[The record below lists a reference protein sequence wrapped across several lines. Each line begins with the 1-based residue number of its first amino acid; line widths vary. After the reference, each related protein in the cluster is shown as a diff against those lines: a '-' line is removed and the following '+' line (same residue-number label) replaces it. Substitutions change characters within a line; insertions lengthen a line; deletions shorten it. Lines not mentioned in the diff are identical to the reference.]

1 MVSHIYIPENHVD
14 TQKAKTLSTLNKLTA
29 IWTSNLP
36 DKLKWQLLRS
46 FESGFVYS
54 VNFMDTNLQART
66 FTPWEV

>member
-1 MVSHIYIPENHVD
+1 MGSHIYITENHVD

-54 VNFMDTNLQART
+54 VNLMDTNLQART
-66 FTPWEV
+66 FTRLEV